1 MLLALALLAC
11 SSDPTADPFTP
22 PVDDPAVDTD
32 HGHEPDLP
40 ALPPRPLC
48 AANDVPAPA
57 VEPDIADWVD
67 RIANSSNRFFGE
79 DPWRELDGLGESF
92 DDATAEEIVAIRLQR
107 AFERLKFGDV
117 DGAVDDADKATTLAI
132 AEVPALRGRAREI
145 LASAWM
151 RKAELQNCVS
161 DGTGEACLVPFSE
174 EGEHRLS
181 EGMTNAIEQLTL
193 FLTEDEPGKLGP
205 RWLLN
210 VAHMALGTYPDE
222 VPPALLVDPALL
234 VSEAE
239 APVWPNIAPYL
250 GARELGISGGASI
263 DDYDGDGL
271 NDVLVSSYDPK
282 AGMKLFLNVGDGTLC
297 DASHAS
303 GLSAVVGSLNFA
315 PADYDND
322 GDLDIV
328 SARGAWMNSDGQVR
342 PALLRNDG
350 SGRFTDVAVGAGLA
364 NVVGPSQTVVWGD
377 LNNDGWLDIFY
388 GREADDD
395 SPTGNAPSSLYISR
409 GDGTFRDIGPTSEP
423 RRAGFVKGAA
433 IGDID
438 NDGDLD
444 LYVSTLRGDNRLYAN
459 RGDATFIDITVP
471 TGVQAPQLGFAT
483 GFADFDQDGFLDIF
497 AASYANTY
505 GTTMVTDPEWGK
517 TTEGYVADLLDV
529 PGLDE
534 PARIYRN
541 LGDGFEDVT
550 EAWQFDDVHATM
562 GANIGDLNADGWPD
576 VYLGTGAPAF
586 DALEPN
592 VAYYNLPDASTG
604 RRFADVTFATHTG
617 HLQKGHGVSFGD
629 LDGDGDEDLL
639 AQMGGAY
646 RGDAFPD
653 AIFLNPTADP
663 SAVTLCLEGVPAL
676 GSNRSAIGARVRVVT
691 PSRTFH
697 YVVSTGASFGANS
710 LAVEVTLSDEDTIER
725 VEIDW
730 PGGST
735 EVVTDVPLR
744 SKVKIRQGEGVV
756 SGTPFAPIVMRNEDH
771 GHD

>member
-11 SSDPTADPFTP
+11 SSDPAKDPFTP
-22 PVDDPAVDTD
+22 PVDDTPTDTD
-32 HGHEPDLP
+32 VHHDTDVP
-40 ALPPRPLC
+40 ARPPRPLC
-48 AANDVPAPA
+48 ELNDVAPPA
-57 VEPDIADWVD
+57 VEADVAAWAD
-67 RIANSSNRFFGE
+67 RISASRNRFFGHAL
-79 DPWRELDGLGESF
+79 LDEMNTIGESF
-92 DDATAEEIVAIRLQR
+92 DDATAEEIVAFRLQR
-107 AFERLKFGDV
+107 AFERMKFGDV
-117 DGAVDDADKATTLAI
+117 DGAIDDADKATTLAI
-132 AEVPALRGRAREI
+132 AEVPSLRGRAREI
-145 LASAWM
+145 LASTWM

-174 EGEHRLS
+174 EAEHRLG
-181 EGMTNAIEQLTL
+181 EGMTNAITYLTA
-193 FLTEDEPGKLGP
+193 FLTEDEPDKLGP

-210 VAHMALGTYPDE
+210 VAHMALGTYPDD
-222 VPPALLVDPALL
+222 VPPALRVDPALL
-234 VSEAE
+234 VAE
-239 APVWPNIAPYL
+239 ADAPAWPNIAPYL
-250 GARELGISGGASI
+250 GAQSAGISGGASI

-271 NDVLVSSYDPK
+271 NDVLVSAFDPTD
-282 AGMKLFLNVGDGTLC
+282 GMKLLLNVGDGTLC
-297 DASHAS
+297 DASRAS
-303 GLSAVVGSLNFA
+303 GLSAAVGSLDIF

-322 GDLDIV
+322 GDLDIL
-328 SARGAWMNSDGQVR
+328 APRGAWMNSDGQVR
-342 PALLRNDG
+342 PSLLRNDG
-350 SGRFTDVAVGAGLA
+350 SGRFTDVAVEAGLA
-364 NVVGPSQTVVWGD
+364 NVVGPSQTAIWGD

-395 SPTGNAPSSLYISR
+395 SLTGNAPSSLYISR

-433 IGDID
+433 LGDID

-471 TGVQAPQLGFAT
+471 TGVQNPQLGFAA

-505 GTTMVTDPEWGK
+505 GTTLVTDPEWGK
-517 TTEGYVADLLDV
+517 TTEGFVADLLGV

-541 LGDGFEDVT
+541 LGDGFEDVSA
-550 EAWQFDDVHATM
+550 AWQVDDVHATM
-562 GANIGDLNADGWPD
+562 GANIGDLNNDGWPD
-576 VYLGTGAPAF
+576 LYLGTGAPAF

-592 VAYYNLPDASTG
+592 VAYYNLYDATAG

-617 HLQKGHGVSFGD
+617 HLQKGHAVAFGD
-629 LDGDGDEDLL
+629 LDCDGDEDLL

-646 RGDAFPD
+646 HGDNFPD
-653 AIFLNPTADP
+653 AIFLNPGEDTA
-663 SAVTLCLEGVPAL
+663 SVTLRLEGVPAL

-710 LAVEVTLSDEDTIER
+710 LAVDVVLGGEDTIER

-735 EVVTDVPLR
+735 EVLTDVPLR
-744 SKVKIRQGEGVV
+744 HKLNIRQGEGVV
-756 SGTPFAPIVMRNEDH
+756 TGSEFAPIPMRGVNH